1 MNIRANLDNFI
12 HRICSLRSV
21 TLFVTW
27 ICMLDIE
34 LGVFREEAS
43 ALGVKDTFVILPFV
57 QTDMYFS
64 KVILLGVLCF
74 FSNAPFMDKSE
85 MYVISRIGR
94 KRWGMRNIQYIFFA
108 VFVLSLALA
117 CFSSLTVL
125 PAVKWS
131 NEWGNVYHTLSVTR
145 STIGAVISG
154 KTIAAFS
161 PFELLA
167 HIIVIDSLIFAL
179 IGMLLYVSSLYL
191 PRVWGYLITI
201 VFAFLPTMYWMPFDI
216 QYFSPC
222 SWMYPSQWRY
232 GQDMNY
238 PSLTYIYTALFLLL
252 LLLIRIGQA
261 RIHRAAWISR
271 EEV

>member
-94 KRWGMRNIQYIFFA
+94 KRWGMRNIQYIFFCRHCSFA
-108 VFVLSLALA
+108 GIGLFQQPYSAA
-117 CFSSLTVL
+117 CS
-125 PAVKWS
+125 KM
-131 NEWGNVYHTLSVTR
+131 EQRMGKR
-145 STIGAVISG
+145 ISY
-154 KTIAAFS
+154 AFR
-161 PFELLA
+161 
-167 HIIVIDSLIFAL
+167 D
-179 IGMLLYVSSLYL
+179 
-191 PRVWGYLITI
+191 T
-201 VFAFLPTMYWMPFDI
+201 
-216 QYFSPC
+216 
-222 SWMYPSQWRY
+222 
-232 GQDMNY
+232 
-238 PSLTYIYTALFLLL
+238 
-252 LLLIRIGQA
+252 
-261 RIHRAAWISR
+261 
-271 EEV
+271 

>member
-12 HRICSLRSV
+12 HRIFSLRSV

-27 ICMLDIE
+27 ICILDIK
-34 LGVFREEAS
+34 LGVFREEAVR
-43 ALGVKDTFVILPFV
+43 LGVKDTFVILPFV

-64 KVILLGVLCF
+64 KIILLGVLCF

-85 MYVISRIGR
+85 MYVVSRIGR
-94 KRWGMRNIQYIFFA
+94 RRFGMRNMLYIFFA
-108 VFVLSLALA
+108 GIVLSLALA
-117 CFSSLTVL
+117 CFSGIMAL
-125 PAVKWS
+125 PAVTWS
-131 NEWGNVYHTLSVTR
+131 NEWGNLYHTLSVMG
-145 STIGAVISG
+145 SIGVVISG
-154 KTIAAFS
+154 KTLAAFA

-201 VFAFLPTMYWMPFDI
+201 VLAFLPTMEWMPYDI

-232 GQDMNY
+232 GQDMDY

-252 LLLIRIGQA
+252 LVLGFMGQTRIRS
-261 RIHRAAWISR
+261 AAWVSQ